1 MYRIIRETNHLT
13 DKIQFFIEEYK
24 GFIFKKWTRDLDLDV
39 KQRGPIGAPSYDG
52 AKWKLD
58 RIKLKRGKMVEK
70 EIVVK
75 KYYHR

>member
-1 MYRIIRETNHLT
+1 MYRIVRETNHLT

-24 GFIFKKWTRDLDLDV
+24 GFIFKKWTRELDLDI
-39 KQRGPIGAPSYDG
+39 KYRGPIGASTYDG

-58 RIKLKRGKMVEK
+58 RIKLKKGKMIEK

-75 KYYHR
+75 KYTHK